1 MHLQIQPKWYKEQ
14 DESKLGTKTKLK
26 TGQKQREMTNKTV
39 KRILQSY
46 LLERNLITTHKTQKE
61 VQFFFFYKLNPPT
74 DHRKTK
80 EIAPA
85 YTKRIPRNHKKEKLT
100 DYQ

>member
-14 DESKLGTKTKLK
+14 DESKLVTKTKLK

-61 VQFFFFYKLNPPT
+61 VQFFFLIN
-74 DHRKTK
+74 
-80 EIAPA
+80 
-85 YTKRIPRNHKKEKLT
+85 
-100 DYQ
+100 